1 MSDDSRAVMPLLEHI
16 REFRKR
22 IIRATLFILVFSALG
37 WMYYNQIVTTLAAPV
52 CDLKAAQVTGSKQC
66 GALYI
71 SGVLGP
77 LNLQIKVSLLVGVIV
92 SAPFWLYQLWAFIAP
107 ALHPKEKRNSILFII
122 AATPF
127 FTLGATLAYY
137 VLPLAI
143 KVLFGFTPTSLSNLV
158 KFDDYLD
165 FVLRL
170 ILIFG
175 FAFELPVFLVALN
188 LVGVLTGKSILKP
201 WRLAIFAITFFVAA
215 FSPTADP
222 LSMAALAAPLILL
235 YFGAGGIAL
244 VVDKRRRKK
253 SSRIGDEE
261 ASDIDGAQSIEE
273 ASPINPPDKS
283 A

>member
-1 MSDDSRAVMPLLEHI
+1 MATENRAVMPLLEHV

-22 IIRATLFILVFSALG
+22 IIRAALFIFIFSALG
-37 WMYYNQIVTTLAAPV
+37 WVYYNQIITTLSAPV
-52 CDLKAAQVTGSKQC
+52 CDLKAAQASGSGQC

-77 LNLQIKVSLLVGVIV
+77 LNLQIKVALLSGVIV
-92 SAPFWLYQLWAFIAP
+92 AAPFWLYQLWAFVAP
-107 ALHPKEKRNSILFII
+107 ALHPKEKRNSILFIV

-143 KVLFGFTPTSLSNLV
+143 KVLFGFTPQSLSNLI

-175 FAFELPVFLVALN
+175 IAFELPVFLVALN
-188 LVGVLTGKSILKP
+188 LVGVLSGRAILKP
-201 WRLAIFAITFFVAA
+201 WRLAIFGITFFVAA

-222 LSMAALAAPLILL
+222 LSMAALAAPLIFL

-244 VVDKRRRKK
+244 LVDKRRTRKANALSDDE
-253 SSRIGDEE
+253 SS
-261 ASDIDGAQSIEE
+261 SIEDVAE
-273 ASPINPPDKS
+273 IGEPEPER
-283 A
+283 

>member
-1 MSDDSRAVMPLLEHI
+1 MARKDRGTMPLLDHL
-16 REFRKR
+16 RELRKR
-22 IIRATLFILVFSALG
+22 VIRAALFIAIFSAVG
-37 WMYYNQIVTTLAAPV
+37 WIQYNTIITTLSAPV
-52 CDLKAAQVTGSKQC
+52 CDLKAAQQTGSANC

-77 LNLQIKVSLLVGVIV
+77 LNLQLKVAFLTGIILA
-92 SAPFWLYQLWAFIAP
+92 APFWLYQIWAFIAP
-107 ALHPKEKRNSILFII
+107 ALHRKEKRNSILFIV

-127 FTLGATLAYY
+127 FGIGATLAYY

-143 KVLFGFTPTSLSNLV
+143 KVLFGFTPESLNNLI

-175 FAFELPVFLVALN
+175 IAFELPVFLVALN
-188 LVGVLTGKSILKP
+188 LVGVLSGRSILKP
-201 WRLAIFAITFFVAA
+201 WRFAIFAITFFVAA

-222 LSMAALAAPLILL
+222 LSMAALALPLIVL

-244 VVDKRRRKK
+244 VVDKRRERKQRAISDDDA
-253 SSRIGDEE
+253 SSIDAAAPIDEPTPE
-261 ASDIDGAQSIEE
+261 
-273 ASPINPPDKS
+273 
-283 A
+283 

>member
-1 MSDDSRAVMPLLEHI
+1 MATENRAVMPLLEHV

-22 IIRATLFILVFSALG
+22 IIRAALFIFIFSALG
-37 WMYYNQIVTTLAAPV
+37 WVYYNQIITTLSAPV
-52 CDLKAAQVTGSKQC
+52 CDLKAAQASGSGQC

-77 LNLQIKVSLLVGVIV
+77 LNLQIKVALLSGVIV
-92 SAPFWLYQLWAFIAP
+92 AAPFWLYQLWAFVAP
-107 ALHPKEKRNSILFII
+107 ALHPKEKRNSILFIV

-143 KVLFGFTPTSLSNLV
+143 KVLFGFTPQSLSNLI

-175 FAFELPVFLVALN
+175 IAFELPVFLVALN
-188 LVGVLTGKSILKP
+188 LVGVLSGRAILKP
-201 WRLAIFAITFFVAA
+201 WRLAIFGITFFVAA

-244 VVDKRRRKK
+244 LVDKRRGRKANALSDDE
-253 SSRIGDEE
+253 SS
-261 ASDIDGAQSIEE
+261 SIEDVAE
-273 ASPINPPDKS
+273 IGEPEPER
-283 A
+283 